1 MSKQAINLVWFKRDL
16 RLQDHAP
23 LHAAIA
29 QGKPLLLLYCFEPSL
44 LAAPD
49 FDLRHWRFVY
59 QSLEDMNRQL
69 KPFGLEMLVCHDE
82 VVSVLEKLEER
93 YQLEQ
98 VFSHQETS
106 LAITYERDKAVK
118 SWLQAR
124 DIPWH
129 EYPSNGVV
137 RGLKNRQNWRE
148 QLLERHL
155 ALPYRIDLADIV
167 PLSFSEGEKQA
178 LQGKD
183 LPGSFRIPA
192 PGFQPGGESY
202 AQRYLTSF
210 FEKRWVNYQK
220 HLSKPQASRQSCS
233 RLSPYLAWGNLSIR
247 QVFQQVEYWRKQ
259 VPNSRPLENFRA
271 RLLWHCHFIQKFEME
286 DRMEFENLNR
296 GYDRLRNAWDE
307 QAFQAWSQGQ
317 TGYPLI
323 DAAMRCVM
331 ETGYLNF
338 RSRSMLVS
346 FLTHHLWLDWKK
358 GALHLGRMF
367 LDFEP
372 GIHYP
377 QFQMQAGTTGVNTY
391 RIYNPVKQSR
401 THDPQGI
408 FIRRWVPELRE
419 LPDHLIHEPWKA
431 SLMEQQWHGFQPG
444 RDYPLP
450 IVELETSY
458 QRAQE
463 RLWAMNQD
471 AKVQSESV
479 RILARHTLR
488 DRENWAKR

>member
-202 AQRYLTSF
+202 AQRYLTLLFRKTLGQLPEAPLPSHRPAGRAVAAFPLTLPGVTFPSGRF
-210 FEKRWVNYQK
+210 FSRWSTGESRCPIPGHSKTFGRGCYGTAISSK
-220 HLSKPQASRQSCS
+220 SLRWRTGWSSKTSTGAMTACAMPGMSKPSR
-233 RLSPYLAWGNLSIR
+233 
-247 QVFQQVEYWRKQ
+247 
-259 VPNSRPLENFRA
+259 
-271 RLLWHCHFIQKFEME
+271 H
-286 DRMEFENLNR
+286 
-296 GYDRLRNAWDE
+296 
-307 QAFQAWSQGQ
+307 
-317 TGYPLI
+317 
-323 DAAMRCVM
+323 
-331 ETGYLNF
+331 
-338 RSRSMLVS
+338 
-346 FLTHHLWLDWKK
+346 
-358 GALHLGRMF
+358 
-367 LDFEP
+367 
-372 GIHYP
+372 
-377 QFQMQAGTTGVNTY
+377 GV
-391 RIYNPVKQSR
+391 
-401 THDPQGI
+401 
-408 FIRRWVPELRE
+408 
-419 LPDHLIHEPWKA
+419 
-431 SLMEQQWHGFQPG
+431 
-444 RDYPLP
+444 RDKPATP
-450 IVELETSY
+450 
-458 QRAQE
+458 
-463 RLWAMNQD
+463 
-471 AKVQSESV
+471 
-479 RILARHTLR
+479 
-488 DRENWAKR
+488 